1 MLPPPPRSTRPYTL
15 FPYTT
20 LFRSRFLQRC
30 GLLFRAARQIFSSG
44 TDFVGARVDAVGRFR
59 NRKHD
64 LAQLRYRFVIIGA
77 QLFKSRWERR
87 FNPVIDLPLRHP
99 LQAIAQSSYNG
110 LLSLFPRSSLIL
122 VSCCIPARHRR
133 PTTPAA
139 ATFLLRPADPH
150 AGVPQLGTT

>member
-77 QLFKSRWERR
+77 QLFKSRWERSEE
-87 FNPVIDLPLRHP
+87 HTSE
-99 LQAIAQSSYNG
+99 LQSLMRISYAVFCLKKKKKQVHKINKITK
-110 LLSLFPRSSLIL
+110 LI
-122 VSCCIPARHRR
+122 
-133 PTTPAA
+133 
-139 ATFLLRPADPH
+139 
-150 AGVPQLGTT
+150 

>member
-1 MLPPPPRSTRPYTL
+1 MRISDWSSDVCSSDL
-15 FPYTT
+15 
-20 LFRSRFLQRC
+20 
-30 GLLFRAARQIFSSG
+30 IFSSG

-122 VSCCIPARHRR
+122 VYCCIPERDRKSTR
-133 PTTPAA
+133 E
-139 ATFLLRPADPH
+139 LQSLMRLSYADF
-150 AGVPQLGTT
+150 